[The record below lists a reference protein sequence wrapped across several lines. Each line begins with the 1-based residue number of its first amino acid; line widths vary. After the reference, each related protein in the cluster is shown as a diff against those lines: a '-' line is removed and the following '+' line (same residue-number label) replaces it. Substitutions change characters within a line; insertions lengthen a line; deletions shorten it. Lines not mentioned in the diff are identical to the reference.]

1 MATTEQSESSGS
13 ETQSESS
20 DSAATGTTRKAP
32 SKTAGAKKAPTKK
45 APTKKAPTKQAAA
58 KRPPSKKAAPS
69 AERSERAT
77 ERAAEESAEA
87 PEQSGRTERPRK
99 KAKAM
104 DIARSAAR
112 QLAELTGRVPEC
124 VIGIERTDDG
134 WRVDLEV
141 VESRRIPDSTDIL
154 ATYQVDVDEDGD
166 LTGYHRAQRYVRG
179 KGSDREGGR

>member
-13 ETQSESS
+13 ETQSKSS
-20 DSAATGTTRKAP
+20 DSAATGTTKKAP
-32 SKTAGAKKAPTKK
+32 SKKAAAKKAPTKK
-45 APTKKAPTKQAAA
+45 AAA

-77 ERAAEESAEA
+77 ERAAEESSEA
-87 PEQSGRTERPRK
+87 PQQSGGSERPRK

>member
-20 DSAATGTTRKAP
+20 DSAATGTTKKAP
-32 SKTAGAKKAPTKK
+32 SKKAAAKKAPTKK
-45 APTKKAPTKQAAA
+45 APTKKAAA

-77 ERAAEESAEA
+77 ERAAEESSEA
-87 PEQSGRTERPRK
+87 PEQSGGTERPRK

-154 ATYQVDVDEDGD
+154 ASYQVDVDEDGD

-179 KGSDREGGR
+179 MGSDREGGR

>member
-20 DSAATGTTRKAP
+20 DSAATGTTKKAP
-32 SKTAGAKKAPTKK
+32 SKKAAAKKAPTKK
-45 APTKKAPTKQAAA
+45 AAA

-69 AERSERAT
+69 AERSERA
-77 ERAAEESAEA
+77 AEESSEE
-87 PEQSGRTERPRK
+87 PESGRTERPRK

>member
-20 DSAATGTTRKAP
+20 DSAATGTTKKAP
-32 SKTAGAKKAPTKK
+32 SKKAAAKKAPTKK
-45 APTKKAPTKQAAA
+45 AAA

-77 ERAAEESAEA
+77 ERAAEESSEER
-87 PEQSGRTERPRK
+87 EQSGRTERPRK

>member
-13 ETQSESS
+13 ETQSKSS
-20 DSAATGTTRKAP
+20 DSAATGTTKKAP
-32 SKTAGAKKAPTKK
+32 SKKAAAKKAPTKK
-45 APTKKAPTKQAAA
+45 AAA

-77 ERAAEESAEA
+77 ERAAEESSEER
-87 PEQSGRTERPRK
+87 EQSGRTERPRK

>member
-1 MATTEQSESSGS
+1 MATTEQSQSSGS

-20 DSAATGTTRKAP
+20 DSAATGTTKKAP
-32 SKTAGAKKAPTKK
+32 SKKAAAKKAPTKK
-45 APTKKAPTKQAAA
+45 AAA

-77 ERAAEESAEA
+77 ERAAEESSEER
-87 PEQSGRTERPRK
+87 EQSGRTERPRK

>member
-20 DSAATGTTRKAP
+20 DSAATGTTKKAP
-32 SKTAGAKKAPTKK
+32 SKKAAAKKAPTKK
-45 APTKKAPTKQAAA
+45 APTKKAAA

-77 ERAAEESAEA
+77 ERAAEESSEER
-87 PEQSGRTERPRK
+87 EQSGRTERPRK

>member
-13 ETQSESS
+13 ETQSKSS
-20 DSAATGTTRKAP
+20 DSAATGTTKKAP
-32 SKTAGAKKAPTKK
+32 SKKAAAKKAPTKK
-45 APTKKAPTKQAAA
+45 AAA

-77 ERAAEESAEA
+77 ERAAEESSEER
-87 PEQSGRTERPRK
+87 EQSGRTERPRK

-179 KGSDREGGR
+179 KGSDRDGGR

>member
-13 ETQSESS
+13 ETQSESG
-20 DSAATGTTRKAP
+20 DSAATGTTKKAP
-32 SKTAGAKKAPTKK
+32 SKKAAAKKAPTKK
-45 APTKKAPTKQAAA
+45 AAA

-77 ERAAEESAEA
+77 ERAAEESSEA
-87 PEQSGRTERPRK
+87 PEQSGGTERPRK

>member
-20 DSAATGTTRKAP
+20 DSAATGTTKKAP
-32 SKTAGAKKAPTKK
+32 SKKAPTKK
-45 APTKKAPTKQAAA
+45 APTKKAAA

-77 ERAAEESAEA
+77 ERAAEESSEA
-87 PEQSGRTERPRK
+87 PEQSGGTERPRK

>member
-13 ETQSESS
+13 ETQSEGS
-20 DSAATGTTRKAP
+20 DSAATGTTKKAP
-32 SKTAGAKKAPTKK
+32 SKKAAAKKAPTKK
-45 APTKKAPTKQAAA
+45 AAA

-77 ERAAEESAEA
+77 ERAAEESSEES
-87 PEQSGRTERPRK
+87 EQSGRTERPRK